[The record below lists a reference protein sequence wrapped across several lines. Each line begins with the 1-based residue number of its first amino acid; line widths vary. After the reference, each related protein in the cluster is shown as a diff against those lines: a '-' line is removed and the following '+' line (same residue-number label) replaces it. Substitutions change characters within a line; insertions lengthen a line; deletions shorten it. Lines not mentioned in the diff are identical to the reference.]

1 MIRRRLYT
9 EERYSPL
16 ARWSFRLALFS
27 VPVVALAAL
36 LYRAGM
42 LDFQPA
48 IATLGAG
55 LVLALVAAAMGIV
68 AFFITWETG
77 WLGIG
82 RAIAAVAIGGLVLAG
97 PAAVLA
103 RGMMLPKLT
112 DIATDPTDPPR
123 FRALM
128 LAHPRDANSLAF
140 GGSAAAEA
148 QRTAYPGIKPVD
160 LTATP
165 EEAFNTVLALVQKRR
180 WHILDAIP
188 PRGTRRDGQIEA
200 VAVSPVMG
208 FRSDVSIRIRPTA
221 KGARVDVRSSA
232 RYGIHDLGTNA
243 QRIEA
248 LMADLAAE
256 RRRR

>member
-9 EERYSPL
+9 EERISPL

-27 VPVVALAAL
+27 LPVVALAAL
-36 LYRAGM
+36 LYRTGFMEFVPAITTLGTGLALALLAGM
-42 LDFQPA
+42 LGMA
-48 IATLGAG
+48 
-55 LVLALVAAAMGIV
+55 

-82 RAIAAVAIGGLVLAG
+82 RAMAAVAIAVLVLAG

-103 RGMMLPKLT
+103 RGMMLPRLT
-112 DIATDPTDPPR
+112 DISTDGTDPPT
-123 FRALM
+123 FRALA
-128 LAHPRDANSLAF
+128 LAHPREANDLTY
-140 GGSAAAEA
+140 GGGDAAAA
-148 QRTAYPGIKPVD
+148 QRLAYPGIKPVD
-160 LTATP
+160 LSATP
-165 EEAFNTVLALVQKRR
+165 EEAYNTVLALVQKRR
-180 WHILDAIP
+180 WRILDQTP
-188 PRGTRRDGQIEA
+188 PRGSRRDGQIEA

-208 FRSDVSIRIRPTA
+208 FRSDVVIRIRPTV
-221 KGARVDVRSSA
+221 KGARVDVRSAA

-243 QRIEA
+243 ERIEA

>member
-9 EERYSPL
+9 EERFSPL

-27 VPVVALAAL
+27 LPVVALAAL
-36 LYRAGM
+36 LYRTGL

-48 IATLGAG
+48 VATLGTG
-55 LVLALVAAAMGIV
+55 LALALLAAVLGTV

-82 RAIAAVAIGGLVLAG
+82 RAIAAVAIGVLVLAG

-103 RGMMLPKLT
+103 RGMMLPRLT
-112 DIATDPTDPPR
+112 DISTDAADPPR
-123 FRALM
+123 FRALA
-128 LAHPRDANSLAF
+128 LAHPREANPLAY
-140 GGSAAAEA
+140 GGQEQASE
-148 QRTAYPGIKPVD
+148 QRMAYPGIKPVD

-165 EEAFNTVLALVQKRR
+165 EEAFNTVLALVQKRHWR
-180 WHILDAIP
+180 ILDAVP

-200 VAVSPVMG
+200 VAVSPIMG

-248 LMADLAAE
+248 LIADIAAE

>member
-9 EERYSPL
+9 EERFSPL

-27 VPVVALAAL
+27 LPVVALAAL
-36 LYRAGM
+36 LYRTGF

-48 IATLGAG
+48 LVTLATGLGLAAIAGILGT
-55 LVLALVAAAMGIV
+55 V

-82 RAIAAVAIGGLVLAG
+82 RAMAAVGIAVLVLAG

-103 RGMMLPKLT
+103 RGMMLPPLT
-112 DIATDPTDPPR
+112 DISTDAADPPR
-123 FRALM
+123 FR
-128 LAHPRDANSLAF
+128 SLALASPREANTLTY
-140 GGSAAAEA
+140 GGIDNAAV
-148 QRTAYPGIKPVD
+148 QRMAYPGIKPVD

-165 EEAFNTVLALVQKRR
+165 EEAFNTVLALVQKRH
-180 WHILDAIP
+180 WTILDAVP

-200 VAVSPVMG
+200 VAVSPIMG
-208 FRSDVSIRIRPTA
+208 FRSNVSIRIRPTA
-221 KGARVDVRSSA
+221 KGARVDVRSAS
-232 RYGIHDLGTNA
+232 RYGSHDLGTNSE
-243 QRIEA
+243 RVEA

>member
-9 EERYSPL
+9 EERFSPL

-27 VPVVALAAL
+27 LPVVALAAL
-36 LYRAGM
+36 LYRAGF
-42 LDFQPA
+42 LEFQ
-48 IATLGAG
+48 
-55 LVLALVAAAMGIV
+55 LALVTLGTGLALALLAGVMGTV

-82 RAIAAVAIGGLVLAG
+82 RAMAAVAIAALVLAG

-103 RGMMLPKLT
+103 RGMMLPPLT
-112 DIATDPTDPPR
+112 DIVTDPTDPPR
-123 FRALM
+123 FRAL
-128 LAHPRDANSLAF
+128 SLAIPREANALRYP
-140 GGSAAAEA
+140 GTEAATQ
-148 QRTAYPGIKPVD
+148 QRMAYPAIKPVD

-165 EEAFNTVLALVQKRR
+165 EEAFNTVLALVQKRH
-180 WHILDAIP
+180 WQILDAVP

-208 FRSDVSIRIRPTA
+208 FRSNVSIRIRPTP
-221 KGARVDVRSSA
+221 KGARVDVRSAA
-232 RYGIHDLGTNA
+232 RYGFHDLGTNA
-243 QRIEA
+243 QRIES

>member
-1 MIRRRLYT
+1 M
-9 EERYSPL
+9 
-16 ARWSFRLALFS
+16 FS
-27 VPVVALAAL
+27 LPVVALAAL
-36 LYRAGM
+36 LYRAGL

-55 LVLALVAAAMGIV
+55 LVLALVAGVLGTV
-68 AFFITWETG
+68 AFFVTWETG

-82 RAIAAVAIGGLVLAG
+82 RAIAAVAIAVLVLAG

-112 DIATDPTDPPR
+112 DIATDAADPPR
-123 FRALM
+123 FRGLA
-128 LAHPRDANSLAF
+128 LAHPREANSLVF
-140 GGSAAAEA
+140 GGAEAAAA
-148 QRTAYPGIKPVD
+148 QRIAYPGIKPVD

-165 EEAFNTVLALVQKRR
+165 EEAFNTVLALVQKRKWR
-180 WHILDAIP
+180 ILDAVP

-200 VAVSPVMG
+200 VAVSPLMG
-208 FRSDVSIRIRPTA
+208 FRSDVSIRIRPTS
-221 KGARVDVRSSA
+221 KGARVDMRSSA

-248 LMADLAAE
+248 LMADLTAE